1 MGNVRNYSGQGIF
14 RGSLVA
20 LVTPFD
26 GGKIDHA
33 AVEKLVEWQ
42 IAEGTSALV
51 ISGTTGES
59 PTLTEDERE
68 DLFSRVVKTAAGR
81 VPVIAGTGSNNT
93 AHVLEASKRAEDVG
107 ANGLL
112 LVTPYYNKP
121 SQAGLVAHYSAVA
134 DAVNIPICLY
144 SVPSRTGCEI
154 SPETTAELANHENI
168 AAIKEAGG
176 SVDRVTRL
184 KLATDLPV
192 LSGDDPMALPMMS
205 VGAVGVI
212 SVTANILPAET
223 AALARAALEG
233 DWERAKEI
241 HYRLYRISQAMFI
254 DTNPVPVKT
263 ALVMMGKVKEEF
275 RLPLVGLSAKNRA
288 RLRDILAEYG
298 LV

>member
-1 MGNVRNYSGQGIF
+1 MGSHDEIF

-20 LVTPFD
+20 LVTPFC
-26 GGKIDHA
+26 GGKIDYA
-33 AVEKLVEWQ
+33 AVENLVDWQ

-59 PTLTEDERE
+59 PTLSEDERA
-68 DLFSRVVKTAAGR
+68 DLFRAVVETAAGR

-93 AHVLEASKRAEDVG
+93 AHVIEASKRAEDVG

-121 SQAGLVAHYSAVA
+121 SQAGLVAHYRAVA

-154 SPETTAELANHENI
+154 SPETAAELAHHENI

-223 AALARAALEG
+223 AGLAKAALAG
-233 DWERAKEI
+233 DWEKAREI
-241 HYRLYRISQAMFI
+241 HYRLYPISNAMFI
-254 DTNPVPVKT
+254 DTNPVPVKS
-263 ALVMMGKVKEEF
+263 ALVMMGRVREEF
-275 RLPLVGLSAKNRA
+275 RLPLVGISTENRD

-298 LV
+298 LLSV

>member
-1 MGNVRNYSGQGIF
+1 MSSDRNGKDIF

-20 LVTPFD
+20 LVTPFR
-26 GGKIDHA
+26 GGEIDYE

-59 PTLTEDERE
+59 PTLSEGERTE
-68 DLFSRVVKTAAGR
+68 LFQRVVTLAAGR
-81 VPVIAGTGSNNT
+81 VPVVAGTGSNNT
-93 AHVLEASKRAEDVG
+93 VHVIEASRRAEEVG
-107 ANGLL
+107 VDGLL

-121 SQAGLVAHYSAVA
+121 SQAGLVAHYRAVA
-134 DAVNIPICLY
+134 DAVKLPICLY

-154 SPETTAELANHENI
+154 APETVAELAHHENI

-176 SVDRVTRL
+176 SVDRVTRIR
-184 KLATDLPV
+184 LATDLPI
-192 LSGDDPMALPMMS
+192 LSGDDPLALPMMS

-223 AALARAALEG
+223 ARLASAALAG
-233 DWERAKEI
+233 DWEAARET
-241 HYRLYRISQAMFI
+241 HTRLYRISQAMFI

-263 ALVMMGKVKEEF
+263 ALAMMGRVEEEF
-275 RLPLVGLSAKNRA
+275 RLPLVGLSDQNRA
-288 RLRDILAEYG
+288 KLRAILTEFELLSA
-298 LV
+298 